1 MHMALCRQEYIT
13 AQAVVVAR
21 VLCTPP
27 AAVAGGGAAAAKYIL
42 TRLWGAVL
50 AQPASVT
57 KVIQAPTAEYA
68 QRVSRGNTRM

>member
-1 MHMALCRQEYIT
+1 MALCRPEHVT

-27 AAVAGGGAAAAKYIL
+27 AAVADGGAAAAKHIL

-57 KVIQAPTAEYA
+57 KVIQALTAECA
-68 QRVSRGNTRM
+68 QRASWGNTRM